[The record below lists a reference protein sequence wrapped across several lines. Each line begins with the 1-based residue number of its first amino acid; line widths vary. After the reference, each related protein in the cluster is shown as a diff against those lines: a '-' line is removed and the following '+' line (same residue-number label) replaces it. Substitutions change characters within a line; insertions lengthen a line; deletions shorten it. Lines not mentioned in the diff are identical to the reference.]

1 MTETTGSVAGFDPTV
16 RIVLHGPRGAETVPA
31 VVDTGMQSALQ
42 LPVPLFERHRRGRP
56 SDGSTRLA
64 DGRVVPQ
71 REAVVEVELCGARTR
86 VLAEEMGDH
95 VLIGMTLLAG
105 CRLTV
110 DCREGGP
117 VTITPLAQSSP
128 NAP

>member
-1 MTETTGSVAGFDPTV
+1 MTDTTGSVAGRDPMI
-16 RIVLHGPRGAETVPA
+16 RIVLHGPRGAEAVAA

-42 LPVPLFERHRRGRP
+42 LPAPLFERHRRGQP

-71 REAVVEVELCGARTR
+71 REAVVEVVLCGTRTR

-95 VLIGMTLLAG
+95 LLIGMTLLSG
-105 CRLTV
+105 HRLTV

-117 VTITPLAQSSP
+117 VTISPLPQ
-128 NAP
+128 